1 MNKPPLFLA
10 LILTLLVP
18 AACTPSGVQACPVPT
33 SETKLR
39 LNAEDGYC
47 HLYPADDALF
57 PDGAFIVINPGGG
70 GSAVDVPGD
79 GWATIAVQSAEGH
92 SAAQIADGQINLDI
106 GLGVV
111 IERTETEIDGEP
123 AVIVDGLPGP
133 DPWRK
138 VFVVHGDRLYTLTFL
153 PWWENPED
161 PAAFARLENLY
172 DTILRTL
179 HFIPPTKALP
189 TPTLPWGPGHLPDPI
204 VFEYPLDGQIL
215 DYEGD
220 YLFKVTDIEGA
231 GGYLWRFSQN
241 GAVVWENQRDEMG
254 LTAGRMYA
262 ILKGS
267 EAHSR
272 FMPGPVE
279 VTVRA
284 LMSDNQYY
292 SDPAVITVILQVP

>member
-1 MNKPPLFLA
+1 MNKPRLFLA
-10 LILTLLVP
+10 LILTLLAQ
-18 AACTPSGVQACPVPT
+18 AACAPSGVRACPAPT

-39 LNAEDGYC
+39 MNAEDGYC
-47 HLYPADDALF
+47 HLYPADDASF
-57 PDGAFIVINPGGG
+57 PDSPFIVINPRGG
-70 GSAVDVPGD
+70 GSAADVPGD
-79 GWATIAVQSAEGH
+79 GWATIEVQSAEGH
-92 SAAQIADGQINLDI
+92 TAAQIADGQINSVI
-106 GLGVV
+106 GLDLV

-123 AVIVDGLPGP
+123 AVIVDGIPGP

-153 PWWENPED
+153 PWGENPD
-161 PAAFARLENLY
+161 NHAAFAGLENLY

-179 HFIPPTKALP
+179 HFLPPTKALP

-204 VFEYPLDGQIL
+204 VFEYPLDGQTL

-231 GGYLWRFSQN
+231 AGYLWRFSQN
-241 GAVVWENQRDEMG
+241 GVVLWENQRDEMG
-254 LTAGRMYA
+254 LTAGGAYA

-272 FMPGPVE
+272 FVPGPVE

-292 SDPAVITVILQVP
+292 SDPTVITIILQAP